1 MNVDAA
7 PGAFD
12 ELRRVGVNL
21 VPAVVVGGRAA
32 HGWNPPAYAALLGVE
47 YRPAEKLAP
56 ATLAAR
62 LDRNLATVE
71 ALLRALPGDRFGW
84 KPPERDRSIGDL
96 GFHVF
101 RLALA
106 FVDGM
111 DRGHFPESWLQEHV
125 PAEMGDGP
133 AVARYGAL
141 VRARLTGWF
150 QGAPP
155 SEYARTIAV
164 YYGPQSGHDLLER
177 TTWHAAQHVRQLYDL
192 FTRLDLTPPTPIPS
206 DTFEGLPLP
215 KALW

>member
-1 MNVDAA
+1 VNVDAEPA
-7 PGAFD
+7 AFE

-21 VPAVVVGGRAA
+21 VPAVVLGDRAA
-32 HGWNPPAYAALLGVE
+32 HGWNPPAYAALLGID

-62 LDRNLATVE
+62 LDRVLAAVE
-71 ALLRALPGDRFGW
+71 TLLAALPDDRFGW

-106 FVDGM
+106 FVDAM
-111 DRGHFPESWLQEHV
+111 DLGRFPESWLQEHV
-125 PAEMGDGP
+125 PPEMPDGP

-141 VRARLTGWF
+141 VRARLAGWF
-150 QGAPP
+150 QGAAPA
-155 SEYARTIAV
+155 EYARTIAV

-192 FTRLDLTPPTPIPS
+192 YQRLALTAPVPIPS
-206 DTFEGLPLP
+206 ETFAGLPLP
-215 KALW
+215 HALW